1 MEYDV
6 IVIGGGHAGCEAAAA
21 AARVG
26 AKTCLITFAKD
37 NIGEMSCNPSIGGV
51 GKGIL
56 VKEIDAL
63 DGVMPQA
70 IDRACIHFKMLNR
83 SKGPAVWGPRAQADR
98 ELYRE
103 AMQDILSDYRN
114 LELHFAEVTDLIIK
128 DKQICGIKC
137 GDQKILAHSVVI
149 TTGTFLNGLIH
160 IGQKQTVAGRFGEN
174 SSSDLAITL
183 KNIGFALG
191 RLKTGTPARLRRST
205 INWQETEEQP
215 GEIPATPF
223 SAFNEQIKV
232 EQINCAITHT
242 NAKTHQIIAA
252 NTHLSPMYS
261 GQISSTGP
269 RYCPSIEDKITR
281 FASKE
286 RHQVFLEPEGLQSD
300 VVYPNGISTSLPEDV
315 QEMMIRSIRGLENV
329 EILRYGY
336 AIEYDYI
343 DPRELKPTLE
353 TKKVSGLFMA
363 GQINGTTGY
372 EEAAAQGLIAG
383 INSGLFKAKTEFTL
397 NRAEAYIGVM
407 IDDLITHGATEP
419 YRMLTSRAEFRIQLR
434 SDNADMRLTKKG
446 IESGVV
452 GTKRAE
458 VFSKTYDKLIDIKSK
473 LEAIKVTHAIAKEN
487 NLGHIQ
493 DGQKKNLFELLGLPN
508 ANQNNIWKMLLDKA
522 KKVEKSQDPEENI
535 DPEDE
540 IKHKV
545 YVMSL
550 YYSYNLRQQK
560 DIEILNHDYNS
571 KIPDDI
577 DYAKVHG
584 LSNELRHKFTTIKPN
599 TVADARRINGMT
611 PTAIIALQL
620 YLRKRNNG

>member
-1 MEYDV
+1 MSQQQDTTAYDV

-21 AARVG
+21 AARTG
-26 AKTCLITFAKD
+26 ANTCLVTFSQH

-98 ELYRE
+98 ELYRD
-103 AMQDILSDYRN
+103 AMYDILSNYDN
-114 LELHFAEVTDLIIK
+114 LTLYFAEVTDLIIN
-128 DKQICGIKC
+128 DGAISGIKC
-137 GDQKILAHSVVI
+137 GNQKLQARAVVI

-160 IGQKQTVAGRFGEN
+160 IGTKKTVAGRYGEN
-174 SSSDLAITL
+174 SSSDLAKTL
-183 KNIGFALG
+183 RNIGFALG
-191 RLKTGTPARLRRST
+191 RLKTGTPARLRSST
-205 INWQETEEQP
+205 INWVATEEQP

-223 SAFNEQIKV
+223 SSLNKSINI
-232 EQINCAITHT
+232 EQINCYITYT
-242 NAKTHQIIAA
+242 NSKTHKIIQE

-261 GQISSTGP
+261 GQISAIGP
-269 RYCPSIEDKITR
+269 RYCPSIEDKISR
-281 FASKE
+281 FANKE
-286 RHQVFLEPEGLQSD
+286 RHQVFLEPEGLESD

-315 QEMMIRSIRGLENV
+315 QELMIHSIAGLENV

-343 DPRELKPTLE
+343 DPRELKRTLE
-353 TKKVSGLFMA
+353 TKKVRGLFMA

-383 INSGLFKAKTEFTL
+383 INAGLLNKESEFIL
-397 NRAEAYIGVM
+397 SRAEAYIGVM
-407 IDDLITHGATEP
+407 IDDLITYGTNEP
-419 YRMLTSRAEFRIQLR
+419 YRMMTSRAEFRIQLR
-434 SDNADMRLTKKG
+434 SDNADMRLTQKG
-446 IESGVV
+446 IDYGVI

-458 VFSKTYDKLIDIKSK
+458 VFQCIYNELHGLKNK
-473 LEAIKVTHAIAKEN
+473 LEAIKVTHAIAKQYDLIN
-487 NLGHIQ
+487 MQ
-493 DGQKKNLFELLGLPN
+493 DGQKKNLFEILGLPN
-508 ANQNNIWKMLLDKA
+508 ANKENIWQMLELYS
-522 KKVEKSQDPEENI
+522 EDP
-535 DPEDE
+535 D
-540 IKHKV
+540 IKHKL

-550 YYSYNLRQQK
+550 YHSYNIRQQK
-560 DIEILNHDYNS
+560 DIEILNHDYNC
-571 KIPDDI
+571 KIPEDI
-577 DYAKVHG
+577 DYTEIHG
-584 LSNELRHKFTTIKPN
+584 LSTELRHKFAANKPN

-620 YLRKRNNG
+620 YLRKRNKD